1 MSLNKQQLTEFVR
14 AVVRFGEIS
23 TRSPYVSSY
32 STGKSGLTFGAF
44 QHDTK
49 RNDDARLFLDRI
61 LKAQVASGSLT
72 DQQANSLYALTIE
85 SSASAKI
92 SSKNRK
98 LIDDALQEQW
108 SIVDEADT
116 KQLNVVMGYVDSALE
131 TAALHPNGP
140 GALDPAALD
149 LTLVA
154 EMAMWGNR
162 TNGLDKSNLFL
173 PKMESITREA
183 WRDEYLSQQQQF
195 TTRGESFEKW
205 TAKVE
210 NGVIKGEIAV
220 LTGQLSPL
228 IVATDI
234 TKIDFGDLGDLM
246 KVFDPW
252 PLMCLPEDTLK
263 YFNEEF
269 DEAQATRSP
278 LVLDLDGNGVSTIG
292 LDSKVYFDHDGNG
305 FAEHTGWVGPEDG
318 ILVHD
323 LDSDGMIKTG
333 AELFG
338 NYTIK
343 ADGSRAFDGFDALR
357 ELDINNDGQI
367 DVEDPAFADLAV
379 WIDANSNAAVDDRE
393 LTCLNEVGVKSL
405 KTASGGRFVD
415 IHLNKHVSGS
425 YVNTEGASH
434 QMNDVWFRVD
444 ASKSLNAVDVHIPV
458 EIRNLPNIDG
468 IGNALSLH
476 QTMAVDSSGRLK
488 KFIEDFIS
496 GTRSERLALLPSIIY
511 AWAGVYDENPTKR
524 SSTRGAGNAI
534 GDARILESLEV
545 MLGRDYLGI
554 WCWGQLDANPHGPS
568 AAILASAFDDL
579 SNLVY
584 SRLMLQTEYGSKIT
598 AVSFASEE
606 GDRIVDTKAVFDLLK
621 AEYDLDPVRS
631 RESIVDFTKTL
642 MSIGQ
647 LGTQIIQSLREYPCD
662 EPEITIAL
670 HAIEIS
676 HTYGLNPNAVLNGGP
691 EDDVLSGGSGSEK
704 IYGYGGDDF
713 LAGGSGD
720 DYLAGGKGS
729 DAYLFNRGDGDDVIS
744 IATKDRPGKT
754 ADILRF
760 GKGIVPTD
768 ITLVRRYDD
777 LLLNV
782 SRSGGSVLIANYF
795 YDNGRGLACVT
806 FEDGTEW
813 KAEQIYE
820 IIAMASIEPSVAPI
834 IHLEDGAVTLG
845 ELDSL
850 ISLPEEELSTD
861 ESGLN
866 SFFSKEDAVAIV
878 IEAEGGYAN
887 VEEQQ
892 NVYFYREDAGNI
904 VISADDTRQDKLVI
918 DPEIASERITF
929 HRSDFDL
936 LIRIRSY
943 PEKSIR
949 LLNHFFDRTP
959 AFRWLTLEGTTHAIE
974 AIAGQAVVD
983 PINDV
988 LVGTPQNDVLLG
1000 GMGND
1005 QLYGVSGDD
1014 LMKGGRGSDMYRYSG
1029 GGNITVDDTSG
1040 ELDTLVMRNTHS
1052 RQDLMGAAVRD
1063 GSDLVLD
1070 VDHDGIDT
1078 ATVKDFFL
1086 RSDTVEI
1093 FSGSSGEEVT
1103 RSEIINLLDE
1113 NSTRSGNY
1121 YQSMAMQGEN
1131 IQGSSYADHIEA
1143 GEGDDTIKG
1152 RRGDDFLVGGRGND
1166 TYLYTK
1172 GDGSDVIDNSSEQSP
1187 NCDTLSITGFSYLDI
1202 VFIQSLN
1209 DLVIKFSQNEDRIT
1223 VKNWFLQPSAQLS
1236 SIVVNNFSIN
1246 AASVTALV
1254 DKMRKANIGSVNP
1267 SHHPMDGSPIQDLA
1281 LILRDF
1287 WVRTELEVDHIVK

>member
-1 MSLNKQQLTEFVR
+1 MSFHKEQLTAFVE
-14 AVVRFGEIS
+14 AAVRFGEIS
-23 TRSPYVSSY
+23 TGSPYVSSY
-32 STGKSGLTFGAF
+32 STGKSGLTYGAF
-44 QHDTK
+44 QHDTRTN
-49 RNDDARLFLDRI
+49 RNAKNVLKEVLD
-61 LKAQVASGSLT
+61 AQVAQGILT
-72 DQQANSLYALTIE
+72 QKRADSLYTNTVN
-85 SSASAKI
+85 STTSAKI
-92 SSKNRK
+92 SSIDRR
-98 LIDDALQEQW
+98 LIDEALQNQQ
-108 SIVDEADT
+108 SIIDRVDKERLD
-116 KQLNVVMGYVDSALE
+116 LVMQYVDSALE

-183 WRDEYLSQQQQF
+183 WRDQYLSQQLQF

-210 NGVIKGEIAV
+210 NGVIKGAIAV
-220 LTGQLSPL
+220 LTGQLKPL

-234 TKIDFGDLGDLM
+234 TKIDFGDLGDLTEI
-246 KVFDPW
+246 FDPW
-252 PLMCLPEDTLK
+252 SLVGLPEEVLK

-305 FAEHTGWVGPEDG
+305 FAERTGWVGPEDG

-343 ADGSRAFDGFDALR
+343 ADGSRASDGFDALQ
-357 ELDINNDGQI
+357 ELDVNNDGQI
-367 DVEDPAFADLAV
+367 DVEDIAFADLAV

-393 LTCLNEVGVKSL
+393 LTSLSEVGVKSL
-405 KTASGGRFVD
+405 KTASGGGFVD

-425 YVNTEGASH
+425 YINTEGTSH

-468 IGNALSLH
+468 IGNVLSLH
-476 QTMAVDSSGRLK
+476 QTMAIDSSGRLK
-488 KFIEDFIS
+488 KLIEDFIS

-584 SRLMLQTEYGSKIT
+584 SRLMLQTEYGSKLT

-642 MSIGQ
+642 MSIGR
-647 LGTQIIQSLREYPCD
+647 LGTQILQSLREYPCD

-670 HAIEIS
+670 HTIELS
-676 HTYGLNPNAVLNGGP
+676 HTYGLNPNAVLSGGP

-713 LAGGSGD
+713 LAGGGGD

-760 GKGIVPTD
+760 GKGIVPAD
-768 ITLVRRYDD
+768 IKPERRYYD
-777 LLLNV
+777 LLLIV
-782 SRSGGSVLIANYF
+782 SRSGGSVRVANYF
-795 YDNGRGLACVT
+795 YDNGKGLACVA

-813 KAEQIYE
+813 KTEQISE
-820 IIAMASIEPSVAPI
+820 IITMASLEPSRASFN
-834 IHLEDGAVTLG
+834 HLEDDTVTLG
-845 ELDSL
+845 EVESL

-861 ESGLN
+861 ESELG
-866 SFFSKEDAVAIV
+866 SFSSEEDTVPIV
-878 IEAEGGYAN
+878 IEAEGSYAYF
-887 VEEQQ
+887 EEKQ
-892 NVYFYREDAGNI
+892 NVYFYREDVGDI
-904 VISADDTRQDKLVI
+904 VVSANDILQGKLVI
-918 DPEIASERITF
+918 DPEIAVERITF

-936 LIRIRSY
+936 IIRIRSY

-949 LLNHFFDRTP
+949 LLNHFLDRTP
-959 AFRWLTLEGTTHAIE
+959 AFRWLTLGGTTHAIE
-974 AIAGQAVVD
+974 VIAGQAVVD

-988 LVGTPQNDVLLG
+988 LFGTPQNDVLLG

-1014 LMKGGRGSDMYRYSG
+1014 IMKGGRGSDMYGYSG

-1052 RQDLMGAAVRD
+1052 RQDLMAAAVRE

-1113 NSTRSGNY
+1113 NSTLSGNY
-1121 YQSMAMQGEN
+1121 YQSMAMHGEN

-1143 GEGDDTIKG
+1143 GGGDDTIKG
-1152 RRGDDFLVGGRGND
+1152 RRGNDFLFGGGGND

-1187 NCDTLSITGFSYLDI
+1187 NRDTLSITGFSYLDI
-1202 VFIQSLN
+1202 IFIQSLN
-1209 DLVIKFSQNEDRIT
+1209 DLVIKFSQNEDSIT

-1246 AASVTALV
+1246 AASVTALAE
-1254 DKMRKANIGSVNP
+1254 KMRKANIGSVNP
-1267 SHHPMDGSPIQDLA
+1267 AHHPMEVSPIQDLA

-1287 WVRTELEVDHIVK
+1287 WVRTELEIDHIVK